1 VTSPPADALALPV
14 RGGVAT
20 SSRWQQYWHLLW
32 LSAVA
37 DYRRRYAGS
46 VLGYLW
52 TVLRPLMLF
61 AVLYTVVT
69 HVVFRFEGQ
78 VAHYGDLLLL
88 NIVLWQFFAEAS
100 NGAMRSLTTRGGLV
114 RKMPIPRT
122 VMPLSVVLGAAFVL
136 ASNLL
141 VAFAWIVVDGI
152 EPMWTWLLFP
162 LILVG
167 LIALTSGFA
176 LLLSAIYPRFRDIG
190 QIWPTVTRLL
200 FYTTVLF
207 PIEVLPRVLQ
217 DLQSF
222 NPVAPLVV
230 QARVWIIDPEAPG
243 WFEVGKSTF
252 AELMPFL
259 LFAAI
264 CASGW
269 LIFSRRARRV
279 AEEI

>member
-1 VTSPPADALALPV
+1 VTAPSADAIALPA
-14 RGGVAT
+14 RRRLAIPE
-20 SSRWQQYWHLLW
+20 RWQRYWHLLW
-32 LSAVA
+32 LSAVS
-37 DYRRRYAGS
+37 DFKRRYAGT

-52 TVLRPLMLF
+52 TVLRPLLLF

-69 HVVFRFEGQ
+69 HILFRFEGR
-78 VAHYGDLLLL
+78 VADYGALLLL

-100 NGAMRSLTTRGGLV
+100 NGSMRSLTSRGGLV
-114 RKMPIPRT
+114 RKMPLPRT
-122 VMPLSVVLGAAFVL
+122 VMPLSVVLGTIFVL

-141 VAFAWIVVDGI
+141 VAFVWIVVDGV

-162 LILVG
+162 FILAA
-167 LIALTSGFA
+167 LIALTSGVA
-176 LLLSAIYPRFRDIG
+176 LLLSALYPRFRDIG

-207 PIEVLPRVLQ
+207 PIELLPRVLQ

-230 QARVWIIDPEAPG
+230 QARVWMIDPDAPG
-243 WFEVGKSTF
+243 WFEVDKSTF
-252 AELMPFL
+252 GELMPFIIFATL
-259 LFAAI
+259 CVAGWILFA
-264 CASGW
+264 
-269 LIFSRRARRV
+269 RRAGRV